1 MTEPLA
7 APPRRSGPAWG
18 KILGFGCGGCT
29 LVVLLIALLFASAF
43 RQLLHKTPLPP
54 AALPYAG
61 DWQAQDGTTL
71 SIRADGSGRY
81 HGGNTSIDG
90 GQVKIDPA
98 TRTLE
103 IGLFGIKKRWHI
115 DQPPHNVQGTTV
127 MKLDGLL
134 FRRTA
139 GFGPG

>member
-81 HGGNTSIDG
+81 HGGNTTIDG

-103 IGLFGIKKRWHI
+103 IGLFGIKKRCHI
-115 DQPPHNVQGTTV
+115 DQKPRSV
-127 MKLDGLL
+127 
-134 FRRTA
+134 RRTTILRLV
-139 GFGPG
+139 GMVYWRTSWF